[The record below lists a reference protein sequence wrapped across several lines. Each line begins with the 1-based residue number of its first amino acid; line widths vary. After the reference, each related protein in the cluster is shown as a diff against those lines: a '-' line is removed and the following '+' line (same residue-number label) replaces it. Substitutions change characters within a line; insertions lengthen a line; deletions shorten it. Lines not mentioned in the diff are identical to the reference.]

1 MDRMNGKKAAA
12 IKYLKGD
19 KAPFLLARGRGHLAD
34 RLTALALENGIPFVE
49 DPEFLDELLIL
60 EPGAYLPPELFEVAA
75 RILSFVYAQDN
86 STDS

>member
-1 MDRMNGKKAAA
+1 MNGDKKAAA

-19 KAPFLLARGRGHLAD
+19 KAPLAR
-34 RLTALALENGIPFVE
+34 EKQIPFVE
-49 DPEFLDELLIL
+49 DPVLLDQLLIL